1 VYFRI
6 AGVVVLLG
14 TPHAPLL
21 SHCIRIAPFPAGT
34 SEVRSAPV
42 IPSSGVPVSARMRPN
57 DAYFELIADTL
68 DGLESSARAQFLQR
82 FFLSLAHV
90 EVPESKAIA
99 LWDDILTRRL
109 QLSDRSD
116 SPIALHTALV
126 DVLLSAGMFQVPV
139 IIEYDALKNLH
150 RNAVTDPL
158 TGLYNRRL
166 FNEYFDK
173 ELNRARRYSHPLSLV
188 TLDLHRFKEVN
199 DKHGHPRGDEVL
211 RSAANT
217 LKKALRTSD
226 SAFRIGGDEFALL
239 LPQTDS
245 SQAYG
250 LSRRIGVVFAE
261 VLRPLELTISVS
273 MDHGVSTFPQD
284 GEYRDQLIRIADERL
299 YSAKQATHQKT
310 GAESPSKVSEKAHQ
324 DVAVEIPPH
333 VAPEVAPEVA
343 PDIAHEFEPQSVSHA
358 PSAPSL
364 SGVPEVPQDPHAAA
378 PVASTAPARE
388 PEPVVPSPLSAPP
401 VSPLETSRPTFPV
414 AVDEPRIFTVP
425 RKAERVSMAGTNAY
439 AVLGDQSS
447 HRARVVDLGFGGVAL
462 DFSSTE
468 GIPDTLLAVLHVPIL
483 PPVRVSLKRVWAKQ
497 LSEETV
503 RVGCCFIS

>member
-1 VYFRI
+1 
-6 AGVVVLLG
+6 
-14 TPHAPLL
+14 
-21 SHCIRIAPFPAGT
+21 
-34 SEVRSAPV
+34 V

-109 QLSDRSD
+109 QLSDRAN
-116 SPIALHTALV
+116 SPIALHTALF
-126 DVLLSAGMFQVPV
+126 DVLSSAGMFRVPV
-139 IIEYDALKNLH
+139 VIEYDALKNLH
-150 RNAVTDPL
+150 RSAVTDPL

-166 FNEYFDK
+166 FNENFDK

-199 DKHGHPRGDEVL
+199 DKHGHPRGDDVL
-211 RSAANT
+211 RAAANT

-284 GEYRDQLIRIADERL
+284 AEYRDQLIRIADERL
-299 YSAKQATHQKT
+299 YSSKQVTHQQT
-310 GAESPSKVSEKAHQ
+310 GAEPASNVSERAHR
-324 DVAVEIPPH
+324 DVAVGIPPPA
-333 VAPEVAPEVA
+333 APEVAPEVA
-343 PDIAHEFEPQSVSHA
+343 PDIAHEFEPQSVSPA
-358 PSAPSL
+358 PSAPSP
-364 SGVPEVPQDPHAAA
+364 SDVREVPHDTQAAA
-378 PVASTAPARE
+378 PVLSAAPARE
-388 PEPVVPSPLSAPP
+388 PEPVVPPPPPAPP
-401 VSPLETSRPTFPV
+401 VSPLETSRPTFPL

-483 PPVRVSLKRVWAKQ
+483 PPVRVSLKRVWTKQ

-503 RVGCCFIS
+503 RVGCCFVS

>member
-1 VYFRI
+1 MYFCI
-6 AGVVVLLG
+6 AGVVVSLG

-34 SEVRSAPV
+34 SEARSTPV

-99 LWDDILTRRL
+99 LWEDILNRRL

-116 SPIALHTALV
+116 SPIALQTALV
-126 DVLLSAGMFQVPV
+126 DVLSAAGMFQLPV
-139 IIEYDALKNLH
+139 VIEYDALKNLH
-150 RNAVTDPL
+150 RSAVTDPL

-166 FNEYFDK
+166 FNENFDK

-199 DKHGHPRGDEVL
+199 DKHGHPRGDDVL
-211 RSAANT
+211 RAAAAT

-273 MDHGVSTFPQD
+273 MDHGVATFPQD

-299 YSAKQATHQKT
+299 YSSKLANHQET

-324 DVAVEIPPH
+324 DVAVEIPPQ

-343 PDIAHEFEPQSVSHA
+343 PDIGHEFEQQSVSPA
-358 PSAPSL
+358 PSAPSP
-364 SGVPEVPQDPHAAA
+364 SVVPEVPHDTQATA
-378 PVASTAPARE
+378 PVASTAPAPV
-388 PEPVVPSPLSAPP
+388 PEPVVPPPPSAPP
-401 VSPLETSRPTFPV
+401 VSPLQTSRPTFPV

-483 PPVRVSLKRVWAKQ
+483 PPVRVSLKRVWTKQ